1 LPQFICKAV
10 DDVRKKNSGFQSLI
24 LATGETE
31 FSSSIQDDIRQCL
44 PMEVPT
50 ISIDFRKK
58 FLNVSIHQVS
68 MVVMITDLI
77 DGVRKIFIV
86 F

>member
-10 DDVRKKNSGFQSLI
+10 DDVRKKDSGFQSLI

-31 FSSSIQDDIRQCL
+31 FSSSLQDDIRHCL

-50 ISIDFRKK
+50 ISIDFREK
-58 FLNVSIHQVS
+58 FLDVSVHQVS
-68 MVVMITDLI
+68 MVVMITDQVDVVSKKL
-77 DGVRKIFIV
+77 F
-86 F
+86 FT